1 MNISINRI
9 HNHFNLGRFSKILIY
24 HNFMRKLDAA
34 IIVCITIAQIVED
47 TYSIV
52 VYGLYDE

>member
-1 MNISINRI
+1 
-9 HNHFNLGRFSKILIY
+9 
-24 HNFMRKLDAA
+24 MRKLDAA

-52 VYGLYDE
+52 VHGLYDENKIFSQRKNMLQVAILNS